1 MQQKAKYK
9 LNDDA
14 WAALDKLDKIEE
26 AVRTLTVTYNELH
39 DSTWERM
46 HKAYFL
52 NADKKYRFNPEA
64 GLIEEV

>member
-1 MQQKAKYK
+1 MQPKAKYK
-9 LNDDA
+9 LNDEA

-26 AVRTLTVTYNELH
+26 ALRTLTVTYNELRE
-39 DSTWERM
+39 STWRRM

-52 NADKKYRFNPEA
+52 DLDKKYKFNSKS